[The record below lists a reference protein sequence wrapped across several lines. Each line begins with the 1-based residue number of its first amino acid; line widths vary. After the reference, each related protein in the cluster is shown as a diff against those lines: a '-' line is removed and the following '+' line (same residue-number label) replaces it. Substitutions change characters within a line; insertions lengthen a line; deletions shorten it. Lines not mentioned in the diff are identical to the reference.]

1 MRTEQPTLTQLRAI
15 LSRQEIAGAFVALD
29 SFDDSIDDD
38 TPDGAYFA
46 MLDGHAEKYLHN
58 LPKATR
64 KKMRAADLDG
74 QDIRMAWIEQSP
86 KWKMEDPH
94 A

>member
-1 MRTEQPTLTQLRAI
+1 MPDTPCLTQLRAI
-15 LSRQEIAGAFVALD
+15 LSPHELAGAFLALD

-46 MLDGHAEKYLHN
+46 MLDCHAEKYLQC

-64 KKMRAADLDG
+64 KKLREAGLDG